1 MLLDISPLCVYHN
14 LPMILTQETLHPR
27 RFLEETYYWF
37 ACPARD
43 CNQRYDIDH
52 GYYVVREGAAEDA
65 PYQQPCPACSLRL
78 YMAKRGATLA
88 DTVWLCAN
96 EGCPSNKRKT

>member
-1 MLLDISPLCVYHN
+1 MG
-14 LPMILTQETLHPR
+14 
-27 RFLEETYYWF
+27 
-37 ACPARD
+37 
-43 CNQRYDIDH
+43 H

-96 EGCPSNKRKT
+96 EGCPSNKRKG